1 MKADFKRRIELIVKI
16 IAGIM
21 FSAGVILII
30 IDVVSG
36 DTVNHEIL
44 KNVSVFDFAVAV
56 ILVKIYPSKQVTGR
70 KKAVKIVKKEYGDY
84 IDNAFAGRS
93 ALKKRFEK
101 AICYFYNENYRK
113 SLKILDSLYNDCETS
128 EDYGAVQIFMAMCY
142 EKTGEEPPYIF

>member
-1 MKADFKRRIELIVKI
+1 MKADLKRRIELIVKI

-84 IDNAFAGRS
+84 IDNAFVGRS

-128 EDYGAVQIFMAMCY
+128 EDYGAVQLFMAMCC
-142 EKTGEEPPYIF
+142 EKTGEEPPCIF